1 MADPHTPVVTDGE
14 ANFVENATVHA
25 DADAQAYVHG
35 SMPLNEQHATYG
47 LFMNLT
53 KWGSLGVAAL
63 VLFLTLWF
71 HPGGEVMV
79 FAGILVRV
87 ITQDRA
93 FGVFDWVMLLL
104 GPLFIAAAL
113 WRLARTGA

>member
-1 MADPHTPVVTDGE
+1 MADPHHPVVTDGE

-71 HPGGEVMV
+71 HPGGNLIAAVICAAV
-79 FAGILVRV
+79 LIVAGI
-87 ITQDRA
+87 
-93 FGVFDWVMLLL
+93 
-104 GPLFIAAAL
+104 IALKTKPEHAL
-113 WRLARTGA
+113 

>member
-47 LFMNLT
+47 LFMNR
-53 KWGSLGVAAL
+53 
-63 VLFLTLWF
+63 
-71 HPGGEVMV
+71 P
-79 FAGILVRV
+79 
-87 ITQDRA
+87 
-93 FGVFDWVMLLL
+93 
-104 GPLFIAAAL
+104 
-113 WRLARTGA
+113 

>member
-1 MADPHTPVVTDGE
+1 MADPHHPVVTDGE
-14 ANFVENATVHA
+14 PHFVDHATDNA

-63 VLFLTLWF
+63 LLFLTLWF
-71 HPGGEVMV
+71 HPGGNLIAAVICSAV
-79 FAGILVRV
+79 LIVAGIV
-87 ITQDRA
+87 A
-93 FGVFDWVMLLL
+93 FKTK
-104 GPLFIAAAL
+104 PEHAL
-113 WRLARTGA
+113 

>member
-1 MADPHTPVVTDGE
+1 MADPHPPVVTDGE

-71 HPGGEVMV
+71 HPGGNLIAAVICTAV
-79 FAGILVRV
+79 LVVAGI
-87 ITQDRA
+87 
-93 FGVFDWVMLLL
+93 
-104 GPLFIAAAL
+104 IALRTKPEHAL
-113 WRLARTGA
+113 